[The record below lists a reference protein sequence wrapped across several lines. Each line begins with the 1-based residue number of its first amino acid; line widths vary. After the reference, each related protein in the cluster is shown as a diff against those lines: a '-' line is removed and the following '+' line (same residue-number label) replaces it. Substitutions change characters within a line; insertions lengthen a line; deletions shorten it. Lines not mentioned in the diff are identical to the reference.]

1 MLDCRN
7 LDFSP
12 KLAAERFENAER
24 VFGTSILNRIVAFSL
39 FILGVDR
46 ARISKELDIR
56 PGTLRSLIRRVLST
70 GVPGFVDRRRK
81 AAYEVPEVPDRLE
94 EPPAA
99 LSLHLPSQEGT
110 LNISGGQLRLQ
121 NPTQSKVV
129 LLSLIGE
136 GLLSAEDVAS
146 VLELSPSHVRRL
158 HHALMTGD
166 VEAVLDRR
174 RGQVQ
179 DYRIGSDL
187 KGQMIVHFVLEL
199 AEVGKAS
206 GAAVARRLG
215 LHCDEHVSERTIRH
229 HLKKMGLTQV
239 KELLVSGLRDIKRGS
254 GR

>member
-12 KLAAERFENAER
+12 KLAAERLGAAER
-24 VFGTSILNRIVAFSL
+24 VFGTTVLNRILAFSL

-46 ARISKELDIR
+46 ARISRELDIR
-56 PGTLRSLIRRVLST
+56 PGTLRSLIRRILGT
-70 GVPGFVDRRRK
+70 GVAGFVDRRHK
-81 AAYEVPEVPDRLE
+81 AAYEVPEAPDRQE
-94 EPPAA
+94 EPQAA
-99 LSLHLPSQEGT
+99 LSLHFQGGELH
-110 LNISGGQLRLQ
+110 IAGGQLRLP
-121 NPTQSKVV
+121 NPMQRKVV

-136 GLLSAEDVAS
+136 GLLSAEDVAP

-166 VEAVLDRR
+166 VDAVLDKR
-174 RGQVQ
+174 RGQAQ

-199 AEVGKAS
+199 AEGGKTS

-215 LHCDEHVSERTIRH
+215 LHCDENVSERTIRH

-239 KELLVSGLRDIKRGS
+239 KELLIAGLRDLKRGS
-254 GR
+254 GG